1 LKQKSSFLFSGKSL
15 NSAMGNLPLR
25 NNRGI
30 ALIITLSV
38 IAILVTITF
47 ELNRQLQ
54 ASVVNAAMVRDQA
67 VISHM
72 IASGVEIAEA
82 MLIKDKAFFD
92 MDTVQEDWANPDKIA
107 AYLSQVP
114 FDAGEIG
121 LYISDELAR
130 IQVNALVKFP
140 EGREFNTPQR
150 DLWFRFMALLLAQQ
164 ESLEENAALLEEID
178 DPSAIVNPIKDWLDS
193 GDNDAITGLNG
204 AENEYY
210 KDLDPPY
217 TARNGPLRNLEELI
231 RIKGI
236 TPELFSAADAQV
248 MGISNYMTVHG
259 ISKLNDKFT
268 YAGKI
273 NINTAELPV
282 LAVLLP
288 IGQEFLATEIYNY
301 RIETANGQFVYD
313 LAGPTWYKEVPGCG
327 DVDIDAELITTQS
340 DIFRIECF
348 AALGDIRKTALV
360 IVLREKNEES
370 GKWYCK
376 VLNWTHE

>member
-1 LKQKSSFLFSGKSL
+1 M

-140 EGREFNTPQR
+140 
-150 DLWFRFMALLLAQQ
+150 
-164 ESLEENAALLEEID
+164 
-178 DPSAIVNPIKDWLDS
+178 
-193 GDNDAITGLNG
+193 
-204 AENEYY
+204 
-210 KDLDPPY
+210 
-217 TARNGPLRNLEELI
+217 
-231 RIKGI
+231 
-236 TPELFSAADAQV
+236 
-248 MGISNYMTVHG
+248 
-259 ISKLNDKFT
+259 
-268 YAGKI
+268 
-273 NINTAELPV
+273 
-282 LAVLLP
+282 
-288 IGQEFLATEIYNY
+288 
-301 RIETANGQFVYD
+301 
-313 LAGPTWYKEVPGCG
+313 
-327 DVDIDAELITTQS
+327 
-340 DIFRIECF
+340 
-348 AALGDIRKTALV
+348 
-360 IVLREKNEES
+360 
-370 GKWYCK
+370 
-376 VLNWTHE
+376 